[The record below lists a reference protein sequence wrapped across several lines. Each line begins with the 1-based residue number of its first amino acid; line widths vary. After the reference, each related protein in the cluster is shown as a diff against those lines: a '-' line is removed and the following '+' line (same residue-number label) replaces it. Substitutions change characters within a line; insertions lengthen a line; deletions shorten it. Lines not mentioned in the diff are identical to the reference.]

1 MSASRYIS
9 IVDQAIGGTAEQRR
23 TLRYVAGVLSAL
35 TAVMYFMI
43 GFNLVS
49 VVDTSTDQFFGI
61 PAGIA
66 YAFGAVLL
74 FRYDRKAFWVLGAV
88 LQVFV
93 IGTYF
98 SYAPE
103 RTPAFETWGI
113 LIRIAQVIILVAL
126 AYLAFRLPLNQGIAR
141 GGKAAQENT

>member
-1 MSASRYIS
+1 MSASRRVS
-9 IVDQAIGGTAEQRR
+9 IVDQAIGETMEQRR
-23 TLRYVAGVLSAL
+23 TIRYVAGVLSAL

-49 VVDTSTDQFFGI
+49 VLDISTDQSFGI

-66 YAFGAVLL
+66 YAFGALLL
-74 FRYDRKAFWVLGAV
+74 FRFDLKAFWVLGAI

-93 IGTYF
+93 IFTYF

-113 LIRIAQVIILVAL
+113 LIRIAQMLILMML
-126 AYLAFRLPLNQGIAR
+126 AYLAFRLPITEEPEQGAKEKTR
-141 GGKAAQENT
+141 

>member
-1 MSASRYIS
+1 MSASRQIS
-9 IVDQAIGGTAEQRR
+9 IVEQVVGGTAGQRR
-23 TLRYVAGVLSAL
+23 TIRYVAGVLSAL

-43 GFNLVS
+43 GFNIVS
-49 VVDTSTDQFFGI
+49 VLDTGTDQTFGI

-93 IGTYF
+93 IRTYF

-113 LIRIAQVIILVAL
+113 LIRIAQVSILVAL
-126 AYLAFRLPLNQGIAR
+126 AYLAFRLPLTEELER
-141 GGKAAQENT
+141 GRSAS